1 MYKIDKILI
10 GTHNKGKFKEI
21 SDLLPKAIKKIS
33 PNELNIESPE
43 ESGKSFLQNSEIK
56 ADFFCKKS
64 HLTTLSDDSGLEIDC
79 LDGKP
84 GIFSSR
90 WAKEFGSFSNAMFE
104 ILKKI
109 NKANQNKKQTNTKA
123 KFVCSLTIQWS
134 DGKKISEIGEIE
146 GNISPPKGNNGF
158 GYDPIFIPQ
167 GYLKTFAEMNYKEKL
182 LIDHR
187 YIAYKKLEKKIKIY
201 FQ

>member
-21 SDLLPKAIKKIS
+21 SDLLPKVIKKIS
-33 PNELNIESPE
+33 PNELNMESPE

-79 LDGKP
+79 LAGKP

-109 NKANQNKKQTNTKA
+109 NKANQNKKQKNTKA
-123 KFVCSLTIQWS
+123 KFVCSLTIQWLN
-134 DGKKISEIGEIE
+134 GKKISEIGEIE

>member
-43 ESGKSFLQNSEIK
+43 ESGKSFLKNSEIK

-64 HLTTLSDDSGLEIDC
+64 HLITLSDDSGLEIDC
-79 LDGKP
+79 LAGKP

-90 WAKEFGSFSNAMFE
+90 WAKEFGSFRNAMFE

-109 NKANQNKKQTNTKA
+109 NKANQNKKQKNTKA
-123 KFVCSLTIQWS
+123 KFVCSLTIQWPN
-134 DGKKISEIGEIE
+134 GKKISEIGEIE

-167 GYLKTFAEMNYKEKL
+167 GYLKTFAEMHYKEKL

>member
-33 PNELNIESPE
+33 PNELNMESPE

-64 HLTTLSDDSGLEIDC
+64 QLTTLSDDSGLEIDC

-104 ILKKI
+104 ILQKI
-109 NKANQNKKQTNTKA
+109 NKTNQNKKQKDTKA
-123 KFVCSLTIQWS
+123 KFVCSLTIQWPN
-134 DGKKISEIGEIE
+134 GKKISEIGEIE

-167 GYLKTFAEMNYKEKL
+167 GYSKTFAEMHYKEKL